1 MKNFQRY
8 EVLDG
13 LRGICAL
20 FVCIL
25 HARIFSHLYDLDFIR
40 NSYLFVDF
48 FFVLSG
54 FVICISYKQK
64 LQDKT
69 QLTNFTIKR
78 IGRIWPLHILT
89 ILALV
94 AIELSKHFILSNT
107 ATNSES
113 IAFIG
118 RFSIEALFANVF
130 LIHSVGIFD
139 YLTWNN
145 PSWSI
150 SVEFFTY
157 LIFASV
163 VFFLKSKLKELSLII
178 VIVSLAALVFLA
190 PTNMDVTYDYGLIRC
205 LSGFFVG
212 VFICLWRSQSL
223 NVSFN
228 KGSFL
233 ELLIIALVYLF
244 ISELGANKYSLLSP
258 LAFGFAV
265 WIFSYELGYISK
277 ILKYKFIQMLGV
289 LSFTMYMIH
298 SVVLTVIWRVNTLLT
313 KEEYIVESASAHG
326 YGKIIHFGN
335 PYLGDLFLIC
345 YIGFVIIISSIIY
358 SKYEEPLRVKF
369 NQFANRKFK

>member
-25 HARIFSHLYDLDFIR
+25 HARIFSHLYGVDFIV

-54 FVICISYKQK
+54 FVICISYTHK
-64 LQDKT
+64 LEDKT
-69 QLTNFTIKR
+69 QLFNFTIKR

-89 ILALV
+89 ILALL
-94 AIELSKHFILSNT
+94 AIELSKYYILSSTGTTSDNG
-107 ATNSES
+107 
-113 IAFIG
+113 AFIG
-118 RFSIEALFANVF
+118 RFSIDALFANVF
-130 LIHSVGIFD
+130 LIHSIGIFD

-150 SVEFFTY
+150 SVEFMTY

-163 VFFLKSKLKELSLII
+163 VFTFRSKLKQLSLGII
-178 VIVSLAALVFLA
+178 AISLMTLVFLA
-190 PTNMDVTYDYGLIRC
+190 PKNMDVTYDYGLIRC

-223 NVSFN
+223 NINFN
-228 KGSFL
+228 KGSVI
-233 ELLIIALVYLF
+233 ELFVIVLVYLF

-258 LAFGFAV
+258 LVFGFAV

-277 ILKYKFIQMLGV
+277 ILKHKFIQMLGV
-289 LSFTMYMIH
+289 FIFYNVHDPLCYSNGNLASQYFT
-298 SVVLTVIWRVNTLLT
+298 
-313 KEEYIVESASAHG
+313 
-326 YGKIIHFGN
+326 
-335 PYLGDLFLIC
+335 D
-345 YIGFVIIISSIIY
+345 
-358 SKYEEPLRVKF
+358 
-369 NQFANRKFK
+369 